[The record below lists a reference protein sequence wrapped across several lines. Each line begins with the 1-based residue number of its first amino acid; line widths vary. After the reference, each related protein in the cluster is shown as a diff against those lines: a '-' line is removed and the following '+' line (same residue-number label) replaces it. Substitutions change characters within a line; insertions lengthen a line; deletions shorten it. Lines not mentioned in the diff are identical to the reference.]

1 MPAYIPE
8 YLKSKNRKVVFDLF
22 IKDKTLSRAEIVQK
36 TEMSFPTVSKAVEFL
51 ISRDIVRET
60 EGEPEESSGPGRK
73 RHRLEFNSSA
83 YCALTV
89 NFEGQYAEIG
99 LVDLSGNIL
108 FFETMKLENFADSDA
123 QRELGAYLE
132 KVIKSS
138 PAPVLG
144 LGLGLPINVDPYTK
158 ELITFSKKYMFKSRF
173 FEEMFTPMLEQI
185 SVDFFLENDVN
196 MACLG
201 EMSCRDSAQKNRSL
215 CYLSLGTG
223 FGSGVMIQGK
233 LWRGCGYRAGEI
245 GHTLAGTLDF
255 SKPLN
260 EQIVFLEDTINIASI
275 DKKFGIHLMEMQEIP
290 GDLKKEIIEYILPG
304 LVTSVYNFVTLFDI
318 EEYVLAGYIPRCLGQ
333 ELIDRM
339 IECFDDL
346 WTGGKRKIHIYS
358 PSSPYAAL
366 IGAAQMVFEET
377 ILKELK
383 D

>member
-22 IKDKTLSRAEIVQK
+22 VKYKTLSRAEIVEK

-51 ISRDIVRET
+51 ISKDIVREV

-83 YCALTV
+83 YCALSV
-89 NFEGQYAEIG
+89 NFEGKYAEIG

-108 FFETMKLENFADSDA
+108 FFETMELDVFTNEDS
-123 QRELGAYLE
+123 QRELGIYLE
-132 KVIKSS
+132 KIIQSS
-138 PAPVLG
+138 STPILG
-144 LGLGLPINVDPYTK
+144 VGFGLPIDVDPYTK
-158 ELITFSKKYMFKSRF
+158 KIITFSKKYAFKSIA
-173 FEEMFTPMLEQI
+173 FEEAFASMLEQI
-185 SVDFFLENDVN
+185 SVDVFIENDVN

-201 EMSCRDSAQKNRSL
+201 EMSSQSNIEKDRSL

-260 EQIVFLEDTINIASI
+260 EQIIFLEDTINISAI
-275 DKKFGIHLMEMQEIP
+275 DKKFGIHLMEMPEVKD
-290 GDLKKEIIEYILPG
+290 DLKKQIIEYILPA

-318 EEYVLAGYIPRCLGQ
+318 EEYVLAGYIPRYLGQ

-339 IECFDDL
+339 TESFEEL
-346 WTGGKRKIHIYS
+346 WTGGKRKIRIS
-358 PSSPYAAL
+358 APDSPYVAL
-366 IGAAQMVFEET
+366 IGAAQMVFERSSF
-377 ILKELK
+377 L
-383 D
+383 